1 MGIIILMLARIGSRR
16 RHGLGHGIIL
26 AAIAISTVCLAAIGF
41 ADDKAKES
49 PGHVIELS
57 AKESE
62 VLPIVTEVAADSI
75 VRGTYVYERDKTLTG
90 AMPAKT
96 SSVFGEWQGPGK
108 VFYKVLGGALA
119 PRHFQ
124 DSADIGTITVRYV
137 VQSVSE
143 DRTRVRIDAIFI
155 EDGRRKAHLSDGTV
169 ETSESKAIQDK
180 LQEIQLAQQK
190 VTQELKSRQEE
201 AAAQTSAL
209 REGQDKQEEAARL
222 DAAQSSLQGLQQ
234 QLQDLRR
241 KVELRVKESNTPLKS
256 APFQKAADLQSLGAY
271 TELVVLI
278 VTPYWYGVETTDGH
292 RGWLRHD
299 QVERLP

>member
-1 MGIIILMLARIGSRR
+1 MRRSIFSGLALRQRPGTRNSVVLT
-16 RHGLGHGIIL
+16 GFVL
-26 AAIAISTVCLAAIGF
+26 STLTFAAIGF
-41 ADDKAKES
+41 AGDTAKES
-49 PGHVIELS
+49 PGYVIELP

-62 VLPIVTEVAADSI
+62 VLGIVTEVAADTI
-75 VRGTYVYERDKTLTG
+75 VHGTYVYEREKTLTG

-96 SSVFGEWQGPGK
+96 SSVFGEWQGPGN
-108 VFYKVLGGALA
+108 VFYKVLTGALA

-124 DSADIGTITVRYV
+124 HSADIGTITVRYV
-137 VQSVSE
+137 VQPVNE
-143 DRTRVRIDAIFI
+143 ERTRVRIDAIFI

-180 LQEIQLAQQK
+180 LQEIQLSEQK
-190 VTQELKSRQEE
+190 AAEDLKSRQEE
-201 AAAQTSAL
+201 AAAEVSVL
-209 REGQDKQEEAARL
+209 RERQDQQEELARL
-222 DAAQSSLQGLQQ
+222 SAAQSSTRGLEQR
-234 QLQDLRR
+234 LHDLRQ
-241 KVELRVKESNTPLKS
+241 KAELRVKEANTPLKS

-299 QVERLP
+299 QVEQLP

>member
-1 MGIIILMLARIGSRR
+1 MRTIVKRR
-16 RHGLGHGIIL
+16 RLVIRR
-26 AAIAISTVCLAAIGF
+26 GF
-41 ADDKAKES
+41 LFTTLLLPTLFCAVITFARDKAKES
-49 PGHVIELS
+49 PGFVIELP

-62 VLPIVTEVAADSI
+62 VLRIVTEVAADTTI
-75 VRGTYVYERDKTLTG
+75 HGTYVYERDKTLTG

-96 SSVFGEWQGPGK
+96 SSVFGEWQGPGN
-108 VFYKVLGGALA
+108 VFYKVLTGALA

-124 DSADIGTITVRYV
+124 DSADMGTITVRYV
-137 VQSVSE
+137 VQPVNE
-143 DRTRVRIDAIFI
+143 ERTRVRIDAIFI

-180 LQEIQLAQQK
+180 LQEIQLAEQK
-190 VTQELKSRQEE
+190 TAEDLKSRQEE
-201 AAAQTSAL
+201 AAAQASAL
-209 REGQDKQEEAARL
+209 SERRDQQEELARL
-222 DAAQSSLQGLQQ
+222 DAAQSSIRGLEQR
-234 QLQDLRR
+234 LHDLRR
-241 KVELRVKESNTPLKS
+241 HAELRVKESDTPLKS

-299 QVERLP
+299 QVEQLP